1 MNLNMNVKRKEDGWL
16 AGSVCFMFTFAFT
29 FVLVLI
35 ASRAGVRY
43 TRCVP
48 RARVDS
54 SIQRLVVD
62 GFDFPLGVY
71 PIEPMKPK
79 EGYTVHFES
88 SDADQPPPGADDSEE
103 FELWPDRYVYDIV
116 IRAGRVE
123 SLCRSLFA
131 VLPGRIYPIL
141 DVLGNDAY
149 REVDPYLAYEL
160 VGQEHF
166 TEALRRYKGWFF
178 EDGLV
183 GFGAMSDEP
192 FIYIFVDEHKIVTVR
207 VEASLKPKI
216 EAVLEAFD
224 LPEIEKIAG
233 ADAAIH
239 EHRSVLEAPADRPDL
254 LCAEEIIEEL
264 RDTWGLQLN
273 VDAQRNLDEK
283 GIELGVTPWR
293 VTVRLIEPPGSMV
306 RYAEVFLTADSLD
319 KASEIAVIVAEDLYA
334 SSVVAKRPES
344 AAGENP
350 SEKDEDDDTDEDPL
364 EVDVL
369 FADRMSEADF
379 EQLVPEG
386 KGKHPRLDQSRLV
399 NIRWLE

>member
-1 MNLNMNVKRKEDGWL
+1 M
-16 AGSVCFMFTFAFT
+16 
-29 FVLVLI
+29 
-35 ASRAGVRY
+35 
-43 TRCVP
+43 P

-88 SDADQPPPGADDSEE
+88 SDADQPPPGSAGDSGSLEDSEE

-116 IRAGRVE
+116 IRAGRLE

-131 VLPGRIYPIL
+131 ILPGRIYPIL

-192 FIYIFVDEHKIVTVR
+192 FIYIFIDEHKIVTVR

-273 VDAQRNLDEK
+273 VDAQRNLDEL
-283 GIELGVTPWR
+283 GNELGVTPWR

-319 KASEIAVIVAEDLYA
+319 KASEIAIIATEDLYA
-334 SSVVAKRPES
+334 STVVAKRAETAS
-344 AAGENP
+344 AL
-350 SEKDEDDDTDEDPL
+350 DDDDSEDDPL
-364 EVDVL
+364 EADVL
-369 FADRMSEADF
+369 FADRMSESDF

-399 NIRWLE
+399 SIRWLE